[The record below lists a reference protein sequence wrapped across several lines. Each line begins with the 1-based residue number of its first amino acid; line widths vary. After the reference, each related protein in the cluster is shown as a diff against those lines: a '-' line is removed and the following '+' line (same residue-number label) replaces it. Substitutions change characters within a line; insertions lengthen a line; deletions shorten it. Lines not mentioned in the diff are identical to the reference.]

1 MAVAGERGQG
11 LAGVVAIAR
20 LAVDPA
26 AERDDRVDTEDG
38 RPRVLRRHR
47 RSLAVGVL
55 DRDLVRRPLL
65 ELLHVRRVRVEL
77 DPEAREDLTPLRRAR
92 REDQARLGKN
102 SPTSRLADAVESEPW
117 TMFCPTAIA

>member
-38 RPRVLRRHR
+38 RPRALRRHR